1 MSDTVR
7 GVKIWNRHF
16 MLSCCN
22 PWYSETCARHALEI
36 GWDSLNGRHL
46 RGSRACHPFLY
57 LSLYHPPVA
66 GHSGHSG
73 RSGRSCPG
81 CMASFLPSA
90 RRWVAVGRESSQLG
104 MGQTPGFPKM
114 WWFTTHEYTRWK
126 LWAPDLGSVK
136 HPTFCRLWSYGSYE
150 AVKTGVT
157 LVVASDL
164 NWSWQAAGKWNKKE
178 DQCHG
183 CHHAT
188 LGRNVCSSPD
198 GGSCHHFSTA
208 LWLWCVFQNRS
219 KPRTVTSEI
228 QESDGSKKMIQT
240 TIGGFNDVICYNH
253 PIPEILHNF

>member
-1 MSDTVR
+1 M
-7 GVKIWNRHF
+7 IFWNLRKTCF
-16 MLSCCN
+16 RDRLWQLEWKTPMGEPCLS
-22 PWYSETCARHALEI
+22 SF
-36 GWDSLNGRHL
+36 SL
-46 RGSRACHPFLY
+46 SFS
-57 LSLYHPPVA
+57 LS
-66 GHSGHSG
+66 SSG
-73 RSGRSCPG
+73 RRSFR
-81 CMASFLPSA
+81 SFRSFRSLRSLRSFRSFRSWLHGKLSA
-90 RRWVAVGRESSQLG
+90 ICKTLGGWQGIIAVGYGSNA
-104 MGQTPGFPKM
+104 GFPQDVM
-114 WWFTTHEYTRWK
+114 IYYTRHDGNYGLQIWDQ
-126 LWAPDLGSVK
+126 WNIMK

-150 AVKTGVT
+150 AVKTGVA

-164 NWSWQAAGKWNKKE
+164 NWSWQAAGKWKKKE